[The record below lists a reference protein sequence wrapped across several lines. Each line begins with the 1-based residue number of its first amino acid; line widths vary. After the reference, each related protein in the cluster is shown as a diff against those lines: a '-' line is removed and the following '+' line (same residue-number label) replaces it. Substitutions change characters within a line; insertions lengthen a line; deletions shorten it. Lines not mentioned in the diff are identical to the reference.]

1 MSPVITIPPVTIPGV
16 PPGVNACLRQVYKKG
31 EGARK
36 FAPGKPYRCP
46 TGETMRSNTTF
57 SLKLHT
63 GGAPCDQDPAL
74 IPDGSVLTAT
84 GNTIWRADGLAHF
97 AGSYRIVHPRGRILY
112 YGVIEIIDRVG
123 THPQEPC
130 NPRSHFEGWLVG
142 RSGRGLEVT
151 LLRAMIAGTSRLLDK
166 LPTDDYETPVQAML
180 NGVVIGFPAD
190 G

>member
-1 MSPVITIPPVTIPGV
+1 MSPAITIPPVTIPGV
-16 PPGVNACLRQVYKKG
+16 PPGVKACLRQVYKKA
-31 EGARK
+31 EGTRT

-46 TGETMRSNTTF
+46 TGETLRSATTF

-63 GGAPCDQDPAL
+63 GGAPCDQDPPL
-74 IPDGSVLTAT
+74 IPDGSLLSAT
-84 GNTIWRADGLAHF
+84 GNTILRDDGLAHF
-97 AGSYRIVHPRGRILY
+97 SGSYRITHPRGRILY
-112 YGVIEIIDRVG
+112 SGVIEIIDRVG

-142 RSGRGLEVT
+142 RSGRGLDVT

-166 LPTDDYETPVQAML
+166 LPADDYVTPAQATL